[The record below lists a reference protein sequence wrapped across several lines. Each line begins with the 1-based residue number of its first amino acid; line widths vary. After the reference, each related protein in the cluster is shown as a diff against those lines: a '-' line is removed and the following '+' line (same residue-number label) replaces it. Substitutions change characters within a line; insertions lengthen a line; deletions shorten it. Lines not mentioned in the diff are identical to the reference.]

1 MQYNSD
7 VNNPDSRL
15 SVKFYQKAIQNNFK
29 TALEGRPI
37 MEMADFILIEI
48 PGNSNLTIDTFV
60 SETDKQRFPI
70 QWARYQNEKTDG
82 DIEGTLLHD
91 WPVLNSAVAAELKHF
106 KFYTVEQIAG
116 ASDAQLNTL
125 GMAAGMSPL
134 SLRDKAK
141 AFLASAKDTALVQ
154 QQADEL
160 RKRDDELAAVKAQLA
175 ELAYKMNQPKA
186 EPKAK
191 PKAKA
196 EENIEE

>member
-1 MQYNSD
+1 MAYETD

-15 SVKFYQKAIQNNFK
+15 NVRFYQKAVQNNFK

-37 MEMADFILIEI
+37 MEMADFILIEV
-48 PGNSNLTIDTFV
+48 PGNSNLVIDTYAAT
-60 SETDKQRFPI
+60 EHKDRFPI
-70 QWARYQNEKTDG
+70 QWARYQNEKTVG

-91 WPVLNSAVAAELKHF
+91 WPVLNAAVAAELKHF
-106 KFYTVEQIAG
+106 KFYTVEQIAQ

-125 GMAAGMSPL
+125 GMSAGMSPL

-160 RKRDDELAAVKAQLA
+160 RKRDEELSAVKAQLA
-175 ELAYKMNQPKA
+175 ELAQAMNKPKA
-186 EPKAK
+186 APK
-191 PKAKA
+191 KAKA
-196 EENIEE
+196 EELTTEE

>member
-1 MQYNSD
+1 MYQTD

-15 SVKFYQKAIQNNFK
+15 NVKFYQKAIQNEFK

-37 MEMADFILIEI
+37 MEMRDFIIIEV
-48 PGNSNLTIDTFV
+48 PGNTLSVIDTFAAQ
-60 SETDKQRFPI
+60 EHKDRFPV

-91 WPVLNSAVAAELKHF
+91 WPVLNAAVAAELKHF
-106 KFYTVEQIAG
+106 KFYTVEQIAQ

-134 SLRDKAK
+134 ALRDKAK
-141 AFLASAKDTALVQ
+141 AYLGSAKDTALVQ

-160 RKRDDELAAVKAQLA
+160 SKRDEIIARMEAQIA
-175 ELAYKMNQPKA
+175 ELAQQAN
-186 EPKAK
+186 K
-191 PKAKA
+191 PKAVPKKA
-196 EENIEE
+196 KELVEE

>member
-1 MQYNSD
+1 MSD

-15 SVKFYQKAIQNNFK
+15 NVKFYQRAINNEFK
-29 TALEGRPI
+29 SNLEGRPI
-37 MEMADFILIEI
+37 MEMADFVVIEV
-48 PGNSNLTIDTFV
+48 PGDNLTVIDTFAV
-60 SETDKQRFPI
+60 DEHKKRFPV

-91 WPVLNSAVAAELKHF
+91 WPILNAAVAAELKHF
-106 KFYTVEQIAG
+106 RFYTVEQIAA

-141 AFLASAKDTALVQ
+141 AFLSSAKGSALVQ

-160 RKRDDELAAVKAQLA
+160 RKRDEELAAIKAQLA
-175 ELAYKMNQPKA
+175 ELTNTMNQPKA
-186 EPKAK
+186 TPK
-191 PKAKA
+191 KAKA
-196 EENIEE
+196 EETVED

>member
-1 MQYNSD
+1 MYQTD

-15 SVKFYQKAIQNNFK
+15 NVKFYQKAIQNEFK

-37 MEMADFILIEI
+37 MEMRDFIIIEV
-48 PGNSNLTIDTFV
+48 PGNTLSVIDTFAAEEHK
-60 SETDKQRFPI
+60 SRFPV

-91 WPVLNSAVAAELKHF
+91 WPVLNAAVAAELKHF
-106 KFYTVEQIAG
+106 KFYTVEQIAQ

-134 SLRDKAK
+134 ALRDKAK
-141 AFLASAKDTALVQ
+141 AYLGSAKDTALVQ

-160 RKRDDELAAVKAQLA
+160 SKRDEIIARMEAQIA
-175 ELAYKMNQPKA
+175 ELAQQANKSKAVPK
-186 EPKAK
+186 
-191 PKAKA
+191 KAKA
-196 EENIEE
+196 EETVEE

>member
-1 MQYNSD
+1 MYQTD

-15 SVKFYQKAIQNNFK
+15 NVKFYQKAIQNEFK

-37 MEMADFILIEI
+37 MEMRDFIIIEV
-48 PGNSNLTIDTFV
+48 PGNTLSVIDTFAAEEHK
-60 SETDKQRFPI
+60 SRFPV

-91 WPVLNSAVAAELKHF
+91 WPVLNAAVAAELKHF
-106 KFYTVEQIAG
+106 KFYTVEQIAQ

-134 SLRDKAK
+134 ALRDKAK
-141 AFLASAKDTALVQ
+141 AYLGSAKDTALVQ

-160 RKRDDELAAVKAQLA
+160 SKRDEIIARMEAQIA
-175 ELAYKMNQPKA
+175 ELAQQAN
-186 EPKAK
+186 K
-191 PKAKA
+191 PKAVPKKA
-196 EENIEE
+196 KVEETVEE

>member
-1 MQYNSD
+1 MYQTD

-15 SVKFYQKAIQNNFK
+15 NVKFYQKAIQNEFK

-37 MEMADFILIEI
+37 MEMRDFIIIEV
-48 PGNSNLTIDTFV
+48 PGNTLSVIDTFAA
-60 SETDKQRFPI
+60 EEHKGRFPV

-91 WPVLNSAVAAELKHF
+91 WPVLNAAVAAELKHF
-106 KFYTVEQIAG
+106 KFYTVEQIAQ

-134 SLRDKAK
+134 ALRDKAK
-141 AFLASAKDTALVQ
+141 AYLGSAKDTALVQ

-160 RKRDDELAAVKAQLA
+160 SKRDEIIARMEAQIA
-175 ELAYKMNQPKA
+175 ELAQQANKPKA
-186 EPKAK
+186 VPK
-191 PKAKA
+191 KAKA
-196 EENIEE
+196 EENVEE

>member
-1 MQYNSD
+1 MD

-60 SETDKQRFPI
+60 SETDKSRFPI

-134 SLRDKAK
+134 ALRDKAK
-141 AFLASAKDTALVQ
+141 AFLASAKDTAYAQ
-154 QQADEL
+154 
-160 RKRDDELAAVKAQLA
+160 QLA
-175 ELAYKMNQPKA
+175 EKSSKQDEVIARMEAQIAELTNQANKPKA
-186 EPKAK
+186 SPK
-191 PKAKA
+191 KAKA
-196 EENIEE
+196 EETVEE